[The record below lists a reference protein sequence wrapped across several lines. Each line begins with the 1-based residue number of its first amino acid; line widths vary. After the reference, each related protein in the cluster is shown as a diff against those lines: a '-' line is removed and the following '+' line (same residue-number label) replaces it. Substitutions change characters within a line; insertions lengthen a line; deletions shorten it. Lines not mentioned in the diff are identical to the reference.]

1 MQLTLTNEEV
11 VVLRDALLSYVSD
24 LRMEIGGTDS
34 KEYRDRLKAE
44 ETFLRALI
52 GRLGEPGS
60 AAETPNG

>member
-1 MQLTLTNEEV
+1 
-11 VVLRDALLSYVSD
+11 
-24 LRMEIGGTDS
+24 MEIGGTDS